1 MELRHLRYFAAV
13 ADVGNVSRAA
23 QRLHV
28 TQPALSRQIKDLE
41 RDFACRLFDRV
52 GRHIV
57 LTRDGEEILERTRR
71 LLGDAEALRERAQ
84 ALGGGKAG
92 VLRIGATP
100 QFIEAAL
107 PEVLERYALIYPGV
121 DVQLVEDGGS
131 ALLQRVQRGELH
143 LSTGALRT
151 GGLHGQPL
159 FPLRVLAVMQ
169 RTHRLAGRDDLTV
182 TELTG
187 TSVLLLGCDFQ
198 TRLLFDEAC
207 QAAHFEPSVRLESR
221 SPQSLLAL
229 AEAGHGIAIVPS
241 AVRLDASRVAI
252 SGMLDGSRPLGLWVH
267 AVWDPRRYL
276 PGYARG
282 FIEVLEDYAKTSYP
296 GHQLSDL
303 TLAVPR
309 PATPP
314 HL

>member
-1 MELRHLRYFAAV
+1 V

-107 PEVLERYALIYPGV
+107 PEVLARYALIYPGV
-121 DVQLVEDGGS
+121 DVQLVEDGGG
-131 ALLQRVQRGELH
+131 ALIRRVQQGELH

-151 GGLHGQPL
+151 GGLQGQPL

-169 RTHRLAGRDDLTV
+169 RGHWLAGRDDLTV
-182 TELTG
+182 TELMG
-187 TSVLLLGCDFQ
+187 ISLFLLARDFQ
-198 TRLLFDEAC
+198 TRMLFDEAC
-207 QAAHFEPSVRLESR
+207 QVAHFEPSVRLEGR
-221 SPQSLLAL
+221 SPQSLVAL

-252 SGMLDGSRPLGLWVH
+252 AGVLDGSRPLGLWVH
-267 AVWDPRRYL
+267 AVWDSRRYL
-276 PGYARG
+276 PTYARG
-282 FIEVLEDYAKTSYP
+282 FIKVLEQYARTSYP
-296 GHQLSDL
+296 GHQLDDL
-303 TLAVPR
+303 TRAVPR
-309 PATPP
+309 PATP
-314 HL
+314 